1 MFERIGRGFRMA
13 GASWTVL
20 KTHPKLALFPVFS
33 GLAFMALLAGIWAVA
48 FGFNGA
54 DQLAARFDTH
64 QPVIYVALFAVYFL
78 LTFVVL
84 FFNAALVFCA
94 LECFAGRTPSLSA
107 GLGAATAR
115 IPQILG
121 WTLLASTVG
130 ILLSALQSFLRDRLG
145 FIGSL
150 IGGIGE
156 MAWAALTY
164 FVVPVVIM
172 EGVGPIKAVSRSS
185 AILKSTWGESVGGEG
200 GMGMV
205 SFFLMLPVV
214 LVIMVTVAI
223 NRDAATPFAGGVVGT
238 VMVLVVAYVL
248 LLSIVFSAL
257 STIFRTGVYVYATT
271 GEAPAPMDADMLRG
285 SFRRK

>member
-20 KTHPKLALFPVFS
+20 KAHPKLALFPVFS
-33 GLAFMALLAGIWAVA
+33 GLAFVALLAGIWAVA
-48 FGFNGA
+48 FGVNGV
-54 DQLAARFDTH
+54 DELAVRFDTH
-64 QPVIYVALFAVYFL
+64 QPTVYAALFAVYFL
-78 LTFVVL
+78 LTFIVL

-107 GLGAATAR
+107 GLGAAMGR
-115 IPQILG
+115 LPQILG

-130 ILLSALQSFLRDRLG
+130 ILLSALQSFLRDKLG

-185 AILKSTWGESVGGEG
+185 AILKQTWGESVGGEG
-200 GMGMV
+200 GMGLV
-205 SFFLMLPVV
+205 SFLLMLPVV
-214 LVIMVTVAI
+214 LVIMATVAL
-223 NRDAATPFAGGVVGT
+223 NRDSTGSFTGGVVGT

-248 LLSIVFSAL
+248 ILSIIFSAL